1 MKVLVVPFSNEER
14 TIRGEAN
21 LNVFVMMEVNEIN
34 LSVVSVFVFA
44 ALCTSNYARAVGLC
58 CVLINIYL
66 LFFAFC

>member
-34 LSVVSVFVFA
+34 LSVVSVFVLSILASKKLF
-44 ALCTSNYARAVGLC
+44 LTVGSK
-58 CVLINIYL
+58 
-66 LFFAFC
+66 